1 MFVLNTTDSFRV
13 QISDT
18 NYKLNEIQVSKQVLC
33 SGYGRILFYSS
44 LKHRRQKLQLGPDMY
59 QLSILKSVEKYMYIQ
74 QSNVSG
80 FDINHFNTIA

>member
-1 MFVLNTTDSFRV
+1 MNTTNSFRV
-13 QISDT
+13 YIHVSDT

-80 FDINHFNTIA
+80 FDINHFYTIA

>member
-1 MFVLNTTDSFRV
+1 MNTTNSFRV
-13 QISDT
+13 HIHVSDT
-18 NYKLNEIQVSKQVLC
+18 NYKLKEIQVFKQVLR
-33 SGYGRILFYSS
+33 SRYDRILFYSS
-44 LKHRRQKLQLGPDMY
+44 LKHRQQKLQLGPDMY